1 MIGKED
7 PYCVA
12 VITGILGVLA
22 CCGALV
28 ALGHADVLDVERRQQ
43 ILGFVERHN
52 GATVAELG
60 ERFGVSHATVRR
72 DLALLSRRGLIERAH
87 GGAAPILLGS
97 AQRFPEPP
105 ILKRSALQVE
115 EKRRIGRAAS
125 KYVRDGDVALISGGT
140 TTAQMIPHLVDQQ
153 ELTVITNALN
163 IASLLA
169 PYPNITVIIL
179 GGALRHLELS
189 MLGALTEDA
198 LKNLRAD
205 KLFMGTP
212 AINVDYGL
220 SADDM
225 TEVQSDRTIMASAR
239 EVTVLADHSKF
250 GKIATVRQASIERI
264 HRVVTDS
271 GVGPAHVA
279 ALREKGVEVEVASLD

>member
-1 MIGKED
+1 VIGKEAL
-7 PYCVA
+7 YCVA
-12 VITGILGVLA
+12 AISGIFGVLA
-22 CCGALV
+22 CSGVLV
-28 ALGHADVLDVERRQQ
+28 ALAYADVLDVERRQQ
-43 ILGFVERHN
+43 IIGFVERHS

-87 GGAAPILLGS
+87 GGAAPKLLDS

-105 ILKRSALQVE
+105 ILKRSALQAE
-115 EKRRIGRAAS
+115 EKRRIGQAAS

-140 TTAQMIPHLVDQQ
+140 TTAQMIPHLVDRQ

-179 GGALRHLELS
+179 GGALRHSELS

-205 KLFMGTP
+205 ELFMGTP

-239 EVTVLADHSKF
+239 EITVLADHSKF
-250 GKIATVRQASIERI
+250 GKIATVRQASMERI

-271 GVGPAHVA
+271 GVGPTHVA

>member
-12 VITGILGVLA
+12 VMSGIFAVPA

-28 ALGHADVLDVERRQQ
+28 ALGYADVLDVERRQQ
-43 ILGFVERHN
+43 IIGFVERHN

-105 ILKRSALQVE
+105 ILKRAALQAE

-125 KYVRDGDVALISGGT
+125 KYVRDGDVAIISGGT
-140 TTAQMIPHLVDQQ
+140 TTAQMIPHLVDRQ

-271 GVGPAHVA
+271 EVGPAHVA